1 MKKGLL
7 ISLLAVS
14 VCFAVFGC
22 GKKEEKT
29 TEKKA
34 ETLKIETTE
43 KKEYQIIGNKSEE
56 AYQILITNNMGQDIT
71 GIAIKTSDK
80 EEYPANMLKTDEVLK
95 KEDTAKLFYT
105 QEKTEA
111 ADEVTESDAKAINV
125 LYNVEITLKDGKV
138 YELNTF
144 EFEDVKEEIQL
155 CVEDD
160 LAYIKYTSNTD
171 DAEISTKE
179 FELGVKV
186 QKEAEEQ
193 AAKEQEAAVEET
205 AQTNDASSVSTEE
218 NYNQYYN
225 YTEDNTVQQVPAQD
239 SESCLG
245 GVDIPA
251 QDSESCLG
259 GVDIPAQDSES
270 CLGGVE
276 INQ

>member
-7 ISLLAVS
+7 ISLLVVS
-14 VCFAVFGC
+14 VCFAVLGC
-22 GKKEEKT
+22 GKKEE
-29 TEKKA
+29 EKKPD
-34 ETLKIETTE
+34 TLKIETTD
-43 KKEYQIIGNKSEE
+43 KKEYQIIGNETEE
-56 AYQILITNNMGQDIT
+56 AYQVLITNNMGQDIT

-105 QEKTEA
+105 EEKTEA
-111 ADEVTESDAKAINV
+111 ADEVADSDAKAVNI

-155 CVEDD
+155 CVEEDV
-160 LAYIKYTSNTD
+160 AYITYTSNTD

-193 AAKEQEAAVEET
+193 TAKEQEAA
-205 AQTNDASSVSTEE
+205 AQEAAGDTSAVSTEE
-218 NYNQYYN
+218 SYN
-225 YTEDNTVQQVPAQD
+225 YVEDNTVQQTPAQD

-245 GVDIPA
+245 GADIPA

>member
-1 MKKGLL
+1 MKKGLI

-14 VCFAVFGC
+14 VCFAVLGC
-22 GKKEEKT
+22 GKKEEK
-29 TEKKA
+29 EPD
-34 ETLKIETTE
+34 TLKIETTD
-43 KKEYQIIGNKSEE
+43 KKEYQIIGNETDE
-56 AYQILITNNMGQDIT
+56 AYQVLITNNMGQDIT

-105 QEKTEA
+105 EEKTEA
-111 ADEVTESDAKAINV
+111 ADEVADSDAKAVNI

-155 CVEDD
+155 CVEEDV
-160 LAYIKYTSNTD
+160 AYITYTSNTD

-179 FELGVKV
+179 FELGVKA

-193 AAKEQEAAVEET
+193 AAKEQEAA
-205 AQTNDASSVSTEE
+205 AQEAAAAGDTSAVYTEE
-218 NYNQYYN
+218 DYNQNYNYV
-225 YTEDNTVQQVPAQD
+225 EDNTVQQTPTQN

-245 GVDIPA
+245 GVDVPA